1 MSTLSER
8 FEQVQGE
15 TLEHE
20 GQTVRQLYRRTVSD
34 GTRFTVEL
42 QDKPGRKVQALN
54 LDADGGAAL
63 VINEEEM
70 TRAVVRAD
78 TAPRRTEVLVTAD
91 GSGELTAYNAWIG
104 SHEALHSWIGNSGML
119 VDDDGE
125 TVTLRCSDGDGDPSF
140 DDLVVVLRFE
150 QD

>member
-8 FEQVQGE
+8 FERVQGE

-34 GTRFTVEL
+34 GDRFTVEL
-42 QDKPGRKVQALN
+42 R
-54 LDADGGAAL
+54 
-63 VINEEEM
+63 
-70 TRAVVRAD
+70 
-78 TAPRRTEVLVTAD
+78 EVLVTAD

-104 SHEALHSWIGNSGML
+104 SHDSLHSWVGNSGLL

-125 TVTLRCSDGDGDPSF
+125 AVTLRCSDGDGDPSF
-140 DDLVVVLRFE
+140 DDLVVVLTFE
-150 QD
+150 QE